1 MSDIDPIQYG
11 VLTAKVD
18 SLEKKVDKLEEG
30 MEKLLALANQS
41 KGGFWVGMSIASFL
55 GGVVT
60 YVTSWLFHKL

>member
-11 VLTAKVD
+11 EMKAKVE
-18 SLEKKVDKLEEG
+18 SLEKKIDKLEEG

-55 GGVVT
+55 GGLVT
-60 YVTSWLFHKL
+60 YITSWLFHKL

>member
-11 VLTAKVD
+11 ALTAKVD

-41 KGGFWVGMSIASFL
+41 KGGFWVGMTIASFF
-55 GGVVT
+55 GGVIT
-60 YVTSWLFHKL
+60 YVTSWLIHKL

>member
-11 VLTAKVD
+11 ALTAKVD

-41 KGGFWVGMSIASFL
+41 KGGFWVGMWIAGAL
-55 GGVVT
+55 GSLVT
-60 YVTSWLFHKL
+60 WASTWLFHKL